1 MISTPPVHDFHPGP
15 PDGAG
20 IISWIHIG
28 DLHMVRAQDQ
38 NHRDLVAIVDQVN
51 RVLASSIA
59 FVFLPGDVAEHVR
72 AAEYALVRETLDLL
86 EAPWCSII
94 GDHDVQQR
102 SFVNYQSSMAAERYY
117 SFQVGSIS
125 FLALNAFDIP
135 DPGSFCLLA
144 GQLDWLEDQ
153 LRGAG
158 RNSAVLLLHCYPSD
172 LKQGGE
178 RLRAMVESPAV
189 RLIDMGHTHY
199 NEVANDGQTLYTAT
213 RSTGQIEEGPVGFS
227 LISIDGDVTSWKFLR
242 LDESPVVTIT
252 SPADER
258 FITGATLT
266 GQIVSAT
273 VRVRAKAWGET
284 PIRTALAQLGNRTLQ
299 LAQIPGTQVWEG
311 NSIAEIYPTEF
322 IHSQSLSRT
331 LTAGQPWISFEW
343 FWGSRP
349 TTRLRALKRT
359 RTTRFRRGQNED

>member
-59 FVFLPGDVAEHVR
+59 FVFLPGDVAEHGR

-102 SFVNYQSSMAAERYY
+102 SFVNYQSFMAAERYY

-125 FLALNAFDIP
+125 FFALNAFDIP

-153 LRGAG
+153 LRAAG
-158 RNSAVLLLHCYPSD
+158 RNSAV
-172 LKQGGE
+172 
-178 RLRAMVESPAV
+178 
-189 RLIDMGHTHY
+189 
-199 NEVANDGQTLYTAT
+199 
-213 RSTGQIEEGPVGFS
+213 
-227 LISIDGDVTSWKFLR
+227 
-242 LDESPVVTIT
+242 
-252 SPADER
+252 
-258 FITGATLT
+258 
-266 GQIVSAT
+266 
-273 VRVRAKAWGET
+273 
-284 PIRTALAQLGNRTLQ
+284 
-299 LAQIPGTQVWEG
+299 
-311 NSIAEIYPTEF
+311 
-322 IHSQSLSRT
+322 
-331 LTAGQPWISFEW
+331 
-343 FWGSRP
+343 
-349 TTRLRALKRT
+349 
-359 RTTRFRRGQNED
+359 